1 MDHHLR
7 DFRNKQIVLEGNGED
22 EAAGW
27 NFSKKETANTTDF
40 VVDE

>member
-22 EAAGW
+22 EAAG
-27 NFSKKETANTTDF
+27 
-40 VVDE
+40 